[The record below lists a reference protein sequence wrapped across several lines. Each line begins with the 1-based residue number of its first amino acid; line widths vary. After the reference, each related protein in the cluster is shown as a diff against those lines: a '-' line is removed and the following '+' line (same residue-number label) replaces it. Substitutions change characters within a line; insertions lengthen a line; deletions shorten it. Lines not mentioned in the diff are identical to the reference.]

1 MATPGGS
8 RERIFGRNA
17 AYEVLRAGRRK
28 VYSLEVAEGAEVRGG
43 LRRVLELAEAQS
55 VAVRRVR
62 RADLDRESDSHQGI
76 AATAAPYPYVEIE
89 DILERAAELNEPPL
103 VLLLD
108 LIQNPQNLGT
118 LLRTAEAVGVHG
130 VVIGSHRAAGITP
143 AVVTSSSGA
152 SEHLRIARG
161 NLAQAMDRLRA
172 AGVWLVGL
180 EGSPEAV
187 SLGEVNLAGALGLVV
202 GNEGEGM
209 RRLVRESCDVSDA
222 PAHARPGRVTEC
234 RRGGLAGPICRLGG
248 PGVRRGRGRAGHR
261 WVALTGLPNP
271 VRLGRVVG
279 GGLPRPRFKCAEQVG
294 RVFIVM
300 PT

>member
-1 MATPGGS
+1 MGMQGGS

-28 VYSLEVAEGAEVRGG
+28 VYSLDVAEGAEVRGG
-43 LRRVLELAEAQS
+43 LQRVLHLAEAQS

-76 AATAAPYPYVEIE
+76 AATAAAYPYVEIE
-89 DILERAAELNEPPL
+89 DILERAAERNEPPL

-143 AVVTSSSGA
+143 SVVTSSSGA
-152 SEHLRIARG
+152 SEHLQIARG

-172 AGVWLVGL
+172 TGVWLVGL

-187 SLGEVNLAGALGLVV
+187 SLDEVNLAGAVGLVV

-209 RRLVRESCDVSDA
+209 RRLVRESCDVLMRLPMRGQVESLNA
-222 PAHARPGRVTEC
+222 AVAGSLALYAAWAARGYAGAGGVRAT
-234 RRGGLAGPICRLGG
+234 GGL
-248 PGVRRGRGRAGHR
+248 H
-261 WVALTGLPNP
+261 
-271 VRLGRVVG
+271 
-279 GGLPRPRFKCAEQVG
+279 
-294 RVFIVM
+294 
-300 PT
+300 